1 MESASQKSIHYRGD
15 FTRPLDEKNRLTIP
29 VDWRQKEPQL
39 FIIVPEPNGN
49 FLLIMSPLEFERVC
63 QDADANTSITPKQ
76 RRIFLRRFHADS
88 VESLADKQGRLVLP
102 DAACQQLD
110 LKGEVAL
117 VGGRGRFEIWN
128 LEKWQLSRADGTPTY
143 QDVATALGL

>member
-1 MESASQKSIHYRGD
+1 MESASQKQIYYRGD
-15 FTRPLDEKNRLTIP
+15 FIRPLDEKNRLTIP
-29 VDWRQKEPQL
+29 VDWRQKEPEL

-63 QDADANTSITPKQ
+63 QDADANASITPAD
-76 RRIFLRRFHADS
+76 RRIFLRQFHADS

-102 DAACQQLD
+102 DGACQQLE
-110 LKGEVAL
+110 LKGDVAL

-128 LEKWQLSRADGTPTY
+128 LEKWKLSRSEGAPTY
-143 QDVATALGL
+143 KNVATILGL

>member
-1 MESASQKSIHYRGD
+1 METASQKQTYFRGD

-29 VDWRQKEPQL
+29 VDWREKEPQL

-63 QDADANTSITPKQ
+63 LDADANTSITPAQ
-76 RRIFLRRFHADS
+76 RRIFLRQFHADS

-102 DAACQQLD
+102 DVACQQLD
-110 LKGEVAL
+110 LKGDVAL

-128 LEKWQLSRADGTPTY
+128 LEKWKLSRIDGTPTY

>member
-1 MESASQKSIHYRGD
+1 METTSQKQTYYRGD

-29 VDWRQKEPQL
+29 VDWRQKEPEL
-39 FIIVPEPNGN
+39 FVVMIEPNKN
-49 FLLIMSPLEFERVC
+49 FLLVMSPLEFERVC
-63 QDADANTSITPKQ
+63 LELDADPSITKPQ
-76 RRIFLRRFHADS
+76 RRVFLRQFHADS

-102 DAACQQLD
+102 DGACQELD

-128 LEKWQLSRADGTPTY
+128 LQNWKRARAEGASTY
-143 QDVATALGL
+143 QEVATALGL